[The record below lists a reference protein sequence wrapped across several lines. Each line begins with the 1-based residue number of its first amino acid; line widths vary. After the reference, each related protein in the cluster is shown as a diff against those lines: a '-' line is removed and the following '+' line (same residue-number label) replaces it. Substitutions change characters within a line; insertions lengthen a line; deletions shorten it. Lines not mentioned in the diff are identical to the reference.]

1 VIVASVPGVV
11 TVIQV
16 DNELRV
22 LARNNFGEQIP
33 ATPAVVGN
41 RIYLRTE
48 NHLFALGERTMW
60 SEHD

>member
-16 DNELRV
+16 DDELKV
-22 LARNNFGEQIP
+22 LARNNFREQIL

-41 RIYLRTE
+41 RIYLRTAG
-48 NHLFALGERTMW
+48 HLYALGE
-60 SEHD
+60 